1 MQGVFQVKFFIKVE
15 KFHMVMDCLGI
26 RFDKSHA
33 GETLQDGVNFL
44 QKYQGLKGK
53 DQSWTL

>member
-1 MQGVFQVKFFIKVE
+1 MEIFIKVE
-15 KFHMVMDCLGI
+15 IFHMFMNCLGI
-26 RFDKSHA
+26 RFDESHA

>member
-1 MQGVFQVKFFIKVE
+1 MQRVFQMIFLKKGNKFQ
-15 KFHMVMDCLGI
+15 MVMSCLGV

-44 QKYQGLKGK
+44 QKYQGRTGK
-53 DQSWTL
+53 DK